1 MKRKTKIILLIF
13 GVLFLLILIVPL
25 FVYDWALSYGEFVFQ
40 GIEKRS
46 TIDNPAEYLRDAKY
60 DKYRVDNVMVIPKV
74 IDINSDQYALDF
86 IAYAADEDVKVLI
99 SEVSLL
105 NDGQA
110 VSIPFH
116 KISIQLQEA
125 GSFFNRYFEGAERYY
140 CIPKAELHAVSGEKY
155 ELSLKIEIEKTDG
168 HITERNMTYYADVIQ
183 YKSLVLPT

>member
-1 MKRKTKIILLIF
+1 M
-13 GVLFLLILIVPL
+13 
-25 FVYDWALSYGEFVFQ
+25 FQ

-60 DKYRVDNVMVIPKV
+60 DKYRVDNVMVIPQIKV
-74 IDINSDQYALDF
+74 IGGDQGDQYALDF

-116 KISIQLQEA
+116 KISIQLEEA
-125 GSFFNRYFEGAERYY
+125 GSFFNRYYEGAERYY
-140 CIPKAELHAVSGEKY
+140 CMPMADLHAVSGEKY